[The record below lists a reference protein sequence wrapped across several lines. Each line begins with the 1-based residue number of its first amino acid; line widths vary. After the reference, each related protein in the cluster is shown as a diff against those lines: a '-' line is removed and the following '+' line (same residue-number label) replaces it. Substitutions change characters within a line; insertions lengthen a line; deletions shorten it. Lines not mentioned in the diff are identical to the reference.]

1 MRSARKH
8 SQLSIKRDLGM
19 GGLGEAAT
27 LRSVQ
32 LVALIED
39 QPVSLSSM
47 EFWSSMFDLV
57 GSGTERMERVQ
68 EGLQGAGAGES
79 LPPDPQALRLGFSV
93 NGEALQG
100 GSNRDIIFG
109 VTELLS
115 RLSRPFTLQSGDE
128 LLMRFEGIGE
138 LMNPMVGS

>member
-1 MRSARKH
+1 
-8 SQLSIKRDLGM
+8 M

-47 EFWSSMFDLV
+47 EFRSSMFDLV
-57 GSGTERMERVQ
+57 GSGTERMERVR

-79 LPPDPQALRLGFSV
+79 LPPDPQALRSI
-93 NGEALQG
+93 NGETLQG
-100 GSNRDIIFG
+100 GSNGDIIFG
-109 VTELLS
+109 VAELLS

-128 LLMRFEGIGE
+128 LLTWFEGIGE